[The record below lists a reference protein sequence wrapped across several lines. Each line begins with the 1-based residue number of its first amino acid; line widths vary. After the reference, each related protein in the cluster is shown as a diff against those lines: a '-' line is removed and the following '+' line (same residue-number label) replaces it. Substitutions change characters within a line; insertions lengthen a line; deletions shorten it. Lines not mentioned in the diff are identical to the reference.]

1 MLAIL
6 KSICSLVIE
15 SSNATAY
22 LFLFTNVF
30 SCLNNTVSAPN
41 SYSEVPLPTF
51 KALIKGAVAS
61 DNFAIASSDI
71 CGHLLTSTAPEA
83 TFIEKAIQ
91 VGNPQSLQFFFG
103 VNLNI
108 SKAFNAIIFPPNLT
122 I

>member
-6 KSICSLVIE
+6 ASTASSLIQVQNE
-15 SSNATAY
+15 TAY
-22 LFLFTNVF
+22 LFLLTNVF
-30 SCLNNTVSAPN
+30 SCLNNTVSPPS
-41 SYSEVPLPTF
+41 SYSDAPAPTF
-51 KALIKGAVAS
+51 KAFIKGAVAS

-71 CGHLLTSTAPEA
+71 CGHLPTSTAPEA

-108 SKAFNAIIFPPNLT
+108 SKAFNAIIFSP
-122 I
+122 